1 MLLKFVGSDVLHLV
15 WDSVSSVPD
24 STVPRQG
31 SALLSPGLSGHET
44 RMLEQRIFMG
54 LQL

>member
-1 MLLKFVGSDVLHLV
+1 MLVKFVGSDVLHLG
-15 WDSVSSVPD
+15 SVPN
-24 STVPRQG
+24 SIVPRQG
-31 SALLSPGLSGHET
+31 SALLSPDLSGHET